1 MLVLHPSIL
10 ALGALAAAVPIIIH
24 LLLKRRKPPMAWGAM
39 RFVLEAYRRT
49 RRRSIERWLLLAARV
64 LLLLVAGLVLARP
77 IVGRVSGSAAGGP
90 RTLYIILDDS
100 IASQTR
106 SGSDAD
112 LSISVERA
120 RRAIDA
126 LAPGDRAGVILAS
139 APSRGLIV
147 PPSVDL
153 AGVRS
158 ALGQIEASDAAA
170 DWPGSVALL
179 RAELARETDLRG
191 ASVLLASAWRE
202 GTLAAASGL
211 SALPEGVAV
220 VATDP
225 TDLSVTNTSV
235 IAARA
240 ARPVLL
246 SGQNDS
252 SQTVTVDLRRSGSLP
267 AERTGVRIAQ
277 GGTLLSQGQV
287 EWSTGQ
293 RESSVTI
300 AVSPPA
306 TAGGASPTAMSGVLT
321 IDIQDDALNA
331 DNRMMLPLL
340 ARDALRVGIID
351 GPSSVGSSPGLRA
364 AQWARLAL
372 RPSESSPMDV
382 VPIEPGAVDVA
393 RLNGLDA
400 LWLLAPDAITAEAW
414 PRIAAWHR
422 AGGLLIVSPP
432 AGLNSH
438 AWPDAMNAALGLNW
452 SIPRSAETLAEGV
465 ALSAALGEPTSAAA
479 PGDLLAAIRGE
490 MLELV
495 RPVSVSRL
503 LAPDTRPPPNA
514 DATFAARAILSTGD
528 GRPVLT
534 ALRSR
539 DAASPGGVLLCF
551 SVAPDAAWTD
561 LVAKPLMV
569 PLVQEL
575 VRQGVGLSRPGLSG
589 IAGVRP
595 VLPSGAAELRSIDGS
610 QSRSLAGAGTPGA
623 QGDTVASR
631 ASEAIR
637 KAGLWRVI
645 DGAGIERGVLAIN
658 PAVAAA
664 GTAVQ
669 PRQRIEAALSALLPP
684 GAALSFGTDGVAG
697 SSTASG
703 GEPIGAGAALLWIV
717 LALLLVE
724 LALAWTTSRAGT
736 AAAITGGGAA

>member
-1 MLVLHPSIL
+1 MLVLHPFIL

-49 RRRSIERWLLLAARV
+49 RRRSVERWLLLAARV

-90 RTLYIILDDS
+90 RTLYIVLDDS

-106 SGSDAD
+106 AGSSTD
-112 LSISVERA
+112 LSISIERA
-120 RRAIDA
+120 RRALDA

-139 APSRGLIV
+139 TPARGLIV
-147 PPSVDL
+147 PPSADL

-158 ALGQIEASDAAA
+158 ALGQIEASDAAP
-170 DWPGSVALL
+170 DWTGSVALL
-179 RAELARETDLRG
+179 RGEFARESELRG

-202 GTLAAASGL
+202 GSLATISGL
-211 SALPEGVAV
+211 SALPEGVSI

-225 TDLSVTNTSV
+225 SDQGVTNTSV
-235 IAARA
+235 VAARA

-246 SGQNDS
+246 SGQNDA
-252 SQTVTVDLRRSGSLP
+252 SQTVTVDLRRSGALA
-267 AERTGVRIAQ
+267 AERSSVRIAQ
-277 GGTLLSQGQV
+277 GGTVLSQGQV

-306 TAGGASPTAMSGVLT
+306 SASGASAAAMSGVLT
-321 IDIQDDALNA
+321 IDLQDDALSA
-331 DNRMMLPLL
+331 DNRLTLPLL

-351 GPSSVGSSPGLRA
+351 GPSSIGSSPGLRA

-432 AGLNSH
+432 AGLNNH

-452 SIPRSAETLAEGV
+452 SIPRSVDMLADGV
-465 ALSAALGEPTSAAA
+465 PLGAAIGEPTSANA

-514 DATFAARAILSTGD
+514 DATFAARAILSTPD
-528 GRPVLT
+528 GRAVLT

-539 DAASPGGVLLCF
+539 DAAASAGVLLYF
-551 SVAPDAAWTD
+551 SVAPDATWSD

-575 VRQGVGLSRPGLSG
+575 VRQGVGLSKPGLSG
-589 IAGVRP
+589 TAGVRP
-595 VLPSGAAELRSIDGS
+595 VLPSGATELRSIDGR
-610 QSRSLAGAGTPGA
+610 QSRSLAGADIPGEPSSP
-623 QGDTVASR
+623 GVPR
-631 ASEAIR
+631 AFEPIR
-637 KAGLWRVI
+637 SAGLWRVI

-664 GTAVQ
+664 GTALQ
-669 PRQRIEAALSALLPP
+669 PRARVEAALAALLPP
-684 GAALSFGTDGVAG
+684 GAALAFGTDGKANT
-697 SSTASG
+697 TAAQG

-724 LALAWTTSRAGT
+724 LVLAWTTSRAGT
-736 AAAITGGGAA
+736 SSAITGGGAA